1 MKKIEDLP
9 LVLNAEIIADILGCS
24 KLSVYELMKQKD
36 FLVVKI
42 GRLKIVSREAFFRW
56 MEQQAEPKA
65 Q

>member
-1 MKKIEDLP
+1 MKNIEDLP

-36 FLVVKI
+36 FPVVRI
-42 GRLKIVSREAFFRW
+42 GRLKKVSRDAFFKW
-56 MEQQAEPKA
+56 MDQQGEAKA